1 MGYVYRV
8 DAIVIGAGHNGL
20 VAANMLA
27 DAGWFVAVFEGADRP
42 GGAVRTGELTEPGFR
57 HDLFS
62 SFYPLTAASPV
73 FRRLRLDR
81 YGLRFAHG
89 PLALC
94 HPAADGTCPFVS
106 RDVEETLASLG
117 GRAADEREFREL
129 IGLWDR
135 LGEDFMD
142 ALTGS
147 FPPLVPLTRIAAK
160 LRPAGTMELLRFAS
174 LPVRRFADERF
185 ESPLPGRLLAGNALH
200 SDLHPESPGGAL
212 FAWILVGLARSV
224 GFPCAEGGSQSIT
237 DALVARLRDR
247 GGEVHCGLPV
257 ERVLVSRGRA
267 AAVRTADG
275 EVHPARRAVLADV
288 GAPRLFLD
296 LLEGAALPSRF
307 VKELGRF
314 QYDSATVKVDWALR
328 APIPWQAPDARRS
341 PVVHVTE
348 SMNELTVGSGEI
360 AQGLIPRI
368 PFLVMGQYSMA
379 DPTRQPAGAETAWA
393 YTHVPQRID
402 GDAAGELS
410 GTWDERDQELI
421 ADRIEGRIERLAPGF
436 RDLIAGRHV
445 FTPVSMQ
452 ATNPNLVNG
461 AVNGGTAQLHQQL
474 IFRPVPGLRR
484 AATPVRGLYLASAS
498 AHPGGGVHG
507 ACGANA
513 ARAALSLRERGRRT
527 FSRWPV

>member
-1 MGYVYRV
+1 
-8 DAIVIGAGHNGL
+8 
-20 VAANMLA
+20 
-27 DAGWFVAVFEGADRP
+27 
-42 GGAVRTGELTEPGFR
+42 
-57 HDLFS
+57 
-62 SFYPLTAASPV
+62 V
-73 FRRLRLDR
+73 FRRLELER

-106 RDVEETLASLG
+106 RDVGETLSSLG
-117 GRAADEREFREL
+117 GRPADEREFREL
-129 IGLWDR
+129 IGLWDQ
-135 LGEDFMD
+135 LGGDFMD
-142 ALTGS
+142 ALTGP
-147 FPPLVPLTRIAAK
+147 FPPLVPLARIAAK

-185 ESPLPGRLLAGNALH
+185 ESELPGRLLAGNALH

-212 FAWILVGLARSV
+212 FAWVLVGLARAV
-224 GFPCAEGGSQSIT
+224 GFPCAEGGSQAVT

-247 GGEVHCGLPV
+247 GGELRCGAPV
-257 ERVLVSRGRA
+257 ERVLVRRGRA
-267 AAVRTADG
+267 VGVRTADG
-275 EVHPARRAVLADV
+275 QEHAARRAVLADV
-288 GAPRLFLD
+288 GAPRLFLE
-296 LLEGAALPSRF
+296 LLEGASLPGRF
-307 VKELGRF
+307 VKELRRF
-314 QYDSATVKVDWALR
+314 QYDSGTVKVDWALSG
-328 APIPWQAPDARRS
+328 PIPWLAADARRS

-348 SMNELTVGSGEI
+348 SMDELTVGSGHI
-360 AQGLIPRI
+360 AQGLIPAV

-379 DPTRQPAGAETAWA
+379 DATRQPPGAETAWA
-393 YTHVPQRID
+393 YTHVPQRIK
-402 GDAAGELS
+402 GDAGGELT
-410 GTWDERDQELI
+410 GTWDGRDRELI
-421 ADRIEGRIERLAPGF
+421 AARIERRIERLAPGF
-436 RDLIAGRHV
+436 RDLIIGRHV

-484 AATPVRGLYLASAS
+484 AATPVKGLYLASAS

-527 FSRWPV
+527 ISL

>member
-1 MGYVYRV
+1 M

-27 DAGWFVAVFEGADRP
+27 DAGWSVTVFEGADEP
-42 GGAVRTGELTEPGFR
+42 GGAVRTAELTEPGFR
-57 HDLFS
+57 HDMFS

-73 FRRLRLDR
+73 FRRLGLER

-106 RDVEETLASLG
+106 RDVGETLSSLG
-117 GRAADEREFREL
+117 GRPRDEREFAEL
-129 IGLWDR
+129 IGLWDQ
-135 LGEDFMD
+135 LGGDFMD
-142 ALTGS
+142 ALTGP
-147 FPPLVPLTRIAAK
+147 FPPLVPLARIAAR

-185 ESPLPGRLLAGNALH
+185 DSPLPGRLLAGNALH

-212 FAWILVGLARSV
+212 FSWVLVGLARSV
-224 GFPCAEGGSQSIT
+224 GFPCAAGGSQSVT

-247 GGEVHCGLPV
+247 GGEVRCGTPV
-257 ERVLVSRGRA
+257 ERVLVRRGRA

-275 EVHPARRAVLADV
+275 QVHAAGRAVLADV
-288 GAPRLFLD
+288 GAPRLFLE
-296 LLEGAALPSRF
+296 LLEGASLPSRF

-314 QYDSATVKVDWALR
+314 QYDSGTVKVDWALR
-328 APIPWQAPDARRS
+328 GPIPWLARDARRS

-348 SMNELTVGSGEI
+348 DMDELTVGSGQI
-360 AQGLIPRI
+360 AQGLIPAV

-393 YTHVPQRID
+393 YTHVPQRIK
-402 GDAAGELS
+402 GDAGGELS
-410 GTWDERDQELI
+410 GAWDERDQELI
-421 ADRIEGRIERLAPGF
+421 AERIERRIETLAPGF

-484 AATPVRGLYLASAS
+484 ASTPVKGLYLASAS

-513 ARAALSLRERGRRT
+513 ARAALSLRERGRR
-527 FSRWPV
+527 FIPL